1 MENIQ
6 HVPYSPNAEAALIGS
21 LLIDPEAIKALSLS
35 SADFYLDTNRWIY
48 EAIQEVRAAGKDA
61 DYITICNHL
70 EGKKL
75 LSEIGGP
82 SKITK
87 LLAAVTPSYHVKSY
101 CKIVKDLAKRRSVIQ
116 DAQILTIA
124 AYDQERNLDEAVAA
138 AMDSLS
144 KTTSEHAG
152 AVHISEVV
160 SEVYDEVEAAAKNP
174 REIYGI
180 PTGFTDWDA
189 ITYGLQPGTV
199 IKITGEPGV
208 GKSLLSMQVLA
219 AAAKAGHP
227 GVLYELEMRRVNVV
241 RRLLSGISH
250 IPTNK
255 MLRGKIEDDEWTAF
269 TQAVEEL
276 AALPV
281 YLEANSQLTT
291 ADIRADLH
299 RLKKQAGVELV
310 VIDYESLLCDTA
322 PGADE
327 IRLSSLRSS
336 RVHGIATDLSLAVL
350 SLDDMNKGGIAGS
363 AKGMTGMSGSGR
375 KLHDADEIIFMRRDT
390 SNTRLVTLTWEKNR
404 EGASKR
410 FFQLQQQTGYPCF
423 VAPTAK
429 QPPAGKEPAHNQK
442 TYAWQKQEN

>member
-1 MENIQ
+1 MTDQ
-6 HVPYSPNAEAALIGS
+6 LSHVPYSPAAEAALISS
-21 LLIDPEAIKALSLS
+21 LLSDPECIKDLPLS
-35 SADFYLDTNRWIY
+35 SADFYLETNRWIY
-48 EAIQEVRAAGKDA
+48 EAIYSVRASGKDA
-61 DYITICNHL
+61 DYITVCGHL
-70 EGKKL
+70 DGKGL
-75 LSEIGGP
+75 LAQIGGA
-82 SKITK
+82 SKITE
-87 LLAAVTPSYHVKSY
+87 LLTTVTPSYHIKSY
-101 CKIVKDLAKRRSVIQ
+101 AKIVKELAKRRSVIQ
-116 DAQILTIA
+116 DASKLAQA
-124 AYDQERNLDEAVAA
+124 AYDQEQNLDEAIAQV
-138 AMDSLS
+138 MDSLS
-144 KTTSEHAG
+144 KTTSERAG

-160 SEVYDEVEAAAKNP
+160 SEVYDEVEKAAKDP
-174 REIYGI
+174 KEIYGI
-180 PTGFTDWDA
+180 PTGFPDWDA

-269 TQAVEEL
+269 VAAVEEL

-281 YLEANSQLTT
+281 YIEANSQLTT

-310 VIDYESLLCDTA
+310 VIDYESLLQDTS

-327 IRLSSLRSS
+327 IRLSSVRSS

-350 SLDDMNKGGIAGS
+350 SLDDMNKGGIAGDN
-363 AKGMTGMSGSGR
+363 KGMTGMSGSGR

-410 FFQLQQQTGYPCF
+410 FFQLMQQQEYPAF
-423 VAPTAK
+423 VSVVKDKTPS
-429 QPPAGKEPAHNQK
+429 QK
-442 TYAWQKQEN
+442 SYNWQKQEN

>member
-1 MENIQ
+1 MTDALS
-6 HVPYSPNAEAALIGS
+6 HVPYSPNAESALIGS
-21 LLIDPEAIKALSLS
+21 LLIDPEVITTLSLS
-35 SADFYLDTNRWIY
+35 SADFYLETNRWIY
-48 EAIQEVRAAGKDA
+48 EAIQEVRAEGKDA
-61 DYITICNHL
+61 DYVTICNHL
-70 EGKKL
+70 EGKGL
-75 LSEIGGP
+75 LGEIGGA
-82 SKITK
+82 SKITQ
-87 LLAAVTPSYHVKSY
+87 LLQTISVAFHVKSY
-101 CKIVKDLAKRRSVIQ
+101 AKIVRELAKRRAVIQ
-116 DAQILTIA
+116 DAQILTVA
-124 AYDQERNLDEAVAA
+124 AYNQEADLDEAIAVT
-138 AMDSLS
+138 MDSLS
-144 KTTSEHAG
+144 KTTSERAG

-180 PTGFTDWDA
+180 PTGFPDWDA

-219 AAAKAGHP
+219 AAARAGHP

-255 MLRGKIEDDEWTAF
+255 MLRGKIEDDEWTLFVA
-269 TQAVEEL
+269 AVEEL
-276 AALPV
+276 SALPV
-281 YLEANSQLTT
+281 YIEANSQLTT

-299 RLKKQAGVELV
+299 RLKKQAKVELV
-310 VIDYESLLCDTA
+310 VIDYESLLQDTA

-327 IRLSSLRSS
+327 IRLSSIRSS

-350 SLDDMNKGGIAGS
+350 SLDDMNKGGISGDN
-363 AKGMTGMSGSGR
+363 KGMTGMSGSGR

-390 SNTRLVTLTWEKNR
+390 ANNKMVTLTWEKNR

-410 FFQLQQQTGYPCF
+410 FFQLMQQDTYPAF
-423 VAPTAK
+423 VSVVKK
-429 QPPAGKEPAHNQK
+429 QSPEYN
-442 TYAWQKQEN
+442 WQKQDK